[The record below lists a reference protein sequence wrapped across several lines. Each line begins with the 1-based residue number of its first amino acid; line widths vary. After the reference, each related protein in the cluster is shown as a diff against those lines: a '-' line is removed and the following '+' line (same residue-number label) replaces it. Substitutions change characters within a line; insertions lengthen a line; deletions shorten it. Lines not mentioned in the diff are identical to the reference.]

1 MRHAAHKA
9 AKVSHAQFSLSKA
22 LFTANR
28 GSHTAKAVRM
38 AQLAEGGAVVGLAPE
53 VVDKLNEVAP
63 MSRRAMREA
72 AKAASRKSAL
82 VTSASLAALVG
93 TAATAL
99 AFSQQNA
106 SRLVLADDGTETS
119 QIKRVSDGAAS
130 RSEGRTALKELA
142 STSNNG
148 GWQLGD
154 TSASMD
160 ASLMSKSI
168 ADNPNVAVLMDQ
180 DSSALPANF
189 NPNHATGDV
198 GNAYEFS
205 QFTWWVYV
213 RRHQLGLPAG
223 SHMGNGCQWADSAR
237 ALGYWVDNT
246 PRHVGDI
253 IVFAAGQEG
262 SDSYYGHVAIVE
274 KINDDGSIVTSE
286 SGASLNGGTYSRT
299 LTNVG
304 DFQYIHYGVSLPTT
318 VPLFL

>member
-99 AFSQQNA
+99 AFSQ
-106 SRLVLADDGTETS
+106 
-119 QIKRVSDGAAS
+119 

-205 QFTWWVYV
+205 QCTWWVHV

-304 DFQYIHYGVSLPTT
+304 DFQYIHY
-318 VPLFL
+318 

>member
-38 AQLAEGGAVVGLAPE
+38 AQLAEDGAVVGLAPE

-119 QIKRVSDGAAS
+119 QIKRVSDRAAS

-205 QFTWWVYV
+205 QCTWWVYV

-304 DFQYIHYGVSLPTT
+304 DFQYIHY
-318 VPLFL
+318 

>member
-72 AKAASRKSAL
+72 AKAAYRKSAL

-99 AFSQQNA
+99 AFSP
-106 SRLVLADDGTETS
+106 T
-119 QIKRVSDGAAS
+119 I
-130 RSEGRTALKELA
+130 
-142 STSNNG
+142 
-148 GWQLGD
+148 
-154 TSASMD
+154 
-160 ASLMSKSI
+160 
-168 ADNPNVAVLMDQ
+168 AVLMDQ

-205 QFTWWVYV
+205 QCTWWVYV

-304 DFQYIHYGVSLPTT
+304 DFQYIHY
-318 VPLFL
+318 

>member
-9 AKVSHAQFSLSKA
+9 AKVSKGRFGSAKAMFSSS
-22 LFTANR
+22 R
-28 GSHTAKAVRM
+28 GSHTAKAVRL
-38 AQLAEGGAVVGLAPE
+38 AQLAQGNGAVVGLTPE
-53 VVDKLNEVAP
+53 VAEKLNEVAP

-72 AKAASRKSAL
+72 AKAASRKSMF

-99 AFSQQNA
+99 ALGQQNA
-106 SRLVLADDGTETS
+106 SQLVLADDNTTTS
-119 QIKRVSDGAAS
+119 QIKRVSSDSAS
-130 RSEGRTALKELA
+130 RSEERSSLKELA

-160 ASLMSKSI
+160 ATLMSKSI

-180 DSSALPANF
+180 DSSVLPAGF
-189 NPNHATGDV
+189 NPNHATGDI

-205 QFTWWVYV
+205 QCTWWVYV
-213 RRHQLGLPAG
+213 RRHQLGLPVG
-223 SHMGNGCQWADSAR
+223 SHMGNGCQWAATAR
-237 ALGYWVDNT
+237 SLGYWVDNT
-246 PRHVGDI
+246 PRHVGDV

-262 SDSYYGHVAIVE
+262 SDSYYGHVAVVE

-286 SGASLNGGTYSRT
+286 SGASLNGATYSRT
-299 LTNVG
+299 LTNVN
-304 DFQYIHYGVSLPTT
+304 DFQYIHY
-318 VPLFL
+318 

>member
-1 MRHAAHKA
+1 
-9 AKVSHAQFSLSKA
+9 
-22 LFTANR
+22 
-28 GSHTAKAVRM
+28 M

-99 AFSQQNA
+99 AFGQQNA

-205 QFTWWVYV
+205 QCTWWVYV

-223 SHMGNGCQWADSAR
+223 SHMGNGCQWADSAAPWAIGLITRR
-237 ALGYWVDNT
+237 AMS
-246 PRHVGDI
+246 
-253 IVFAAGQEG
+253 A
-262 SDSYYGHVAIVE
+262 
-274 KINDDGSIVTSE
+274 TS
-286 SGASLNGGTYSRT
+286 SCSPQARKVPTRITATSPSLRKS
-299 LTNVG
+299 
-304 DFQYIHYGVSLPTT
+304 TT
-318 VPLFL
+318 TARS

>member
-99 AFSQQNA
+99 RSA
-106 SRLVLADDGTETS
+106 SRTHPDWCLRTTVP
-119 QIKRVSDGAAS
+119 KRPRLNVCPMERPS

-205 QFTWWVYV
+205 QCTWWVYV

-304 DFQYIHYGVSLPTT
+304 DFQYIHY
-318 VPLFL
+318 

>member
-99 AFSQQNA
+99 
-106 SRLVLADDGTETS
+106 
-119 QIKRVSDGAAS
+119 SDGAAS
-130 RSEGRTALKELA
+130 RSEGRIALKELA

-205 QFTWWVYV
+205 QCTWWVYV

-304 DFQYIHYGVSLPTT
+304 DFQYIHY
-318 VPLFL
+318 

>member
-9 AKVSHAQFSLSKA
+9 ARGSSAQFSLSKA
-22 LFTANR
+22 LFTSSR

-38 AQLAEGGAVVGLAPE
+38 VQLADGDGAVVGLTPE
-53 VVDKLNEVAP
+53 IAEKLNEVAP

-72 AKAASRKSAL
+72 AKAASRKSTF

-106 SRLVLADDGTETS
+106 SQLVLADEGTETS
-119 QIKRVSDGAAS
+119 QIKRVSDGVVS
-130 RSEGRTALKELA
+130 RSEGRTALGELT

-148 GWQLGD
+148 GWQLGE

-160 ASLMSKSI
+160 ARLMSKSI

-180 DSSALPANF
+180 DSSILPADF
-189 NPNHATGDV
+189 NPNHATGDI

-205 QFTWWVYV
+205 QCTWWVYV

-246 PRHVGDI
+246 PRHVGDV

-262 SDSYYGHVAIVE
+262 SDPYYGHVAIVE

-286 SGASLNGGTYSRT
+286 CGSVMNGRTYSRT
-299 LTNVG
+299 LTNVS
-304 DFQYIHYGVSLPTT
+304 DFQYIHY
-318 VPLFL
+318 

>member
-99 AFSQQNA
+99 AFGQQNA

-198 GNAYEFS
+198 G
-205 QFTWWVYV
+205 
-213 RRHQLGLPAG
+213 
-223 SHMGNGCQWADSAR
+223 GCQWADSAR

-304 DFQYIHYGVSLPTT
+304 DFQYIHY
-318 VPLFL
+318 

>member
-1 MRHAAHKA
+1 
-9 AKVSHAQFSLSKA
+9 
-22 LFTANR
+22 
-28 GSHTAKAVRM
+28 M

-130 RSEGRTALKELA
+130 CSEGRTALKELA

-205 QFTWWVYV
+205 QCTWWVYV

-304 DFQYIHYGVSLPTT
+304 DFQYIHY
-318 VPLFL
+318 

>member
-1 MRHAAHKA
+1 M
-9 AKVSHAQFSLSKA
+9 
-22 LFTANR
+22 
-28 GSHTAKAVRM
+28 
-38 AQLAEGGAVVGLAPE
+38 
-53 VVDKLNEVAP
+53 
-63 MSRRAMREA
+63 
-72 AKAASRKSAL
+72 
-82 VTSASLAALVG
+82 VG

-99 AFSQQNA
+99 AFGQQNA

-205 QFTWWVYV
+205 QCTWWVYV

-223 SHMGNGCQWADSAR
+223 SHMATVASGPIRPAPWAIGLITRRAMSAISSCSPQAR
-237 ALGYWVDNT
+237 KVPTRITA
-246 PRHVGDI
+246 
-253 IVFAAGQEG
+253 
-262 SDSYYGHVAIVE
+262 
-274 KINDDGSIVTSE
+274 TSP
-286 SGASLNGGTYSRT
+286 SLRKS
-299 LTNVG
+299 
-304 DFQYIHYGVSLPTT
+304 TT
-318 VPLFL
+318 TARS

>member
-1 MRHAAHKA
+1 
-9 AKVSHAQFSLSKA
+9 
-22 LFTANR
+22 
-28 GSHTAKAVRM
+28 
-38 AQLAEGGAVVGLAPE
+38 
-53 VVDKLNEVAP
+53 
-63 MSRRAMREA
+63 MREA

-99 AFSQQNA
+99 AFGQQNA

-205 QFTWWVYV
+205 QCTWWVYV

-304 DFQYIHYGVSLPTT
+304 DFQYIHY
-318 VPLFL
+318 

>member
-22 LFTANR
+22 LFTATR

-189 NPNHATGDV
+189 NPNHARGGCMCAAISSV
-198 GNAYEFS
+198 CLQAP
-205 QFTWWVYV
+205 TWATAASGPIRPAPWAIGLIT
-213 RRHQLGLPAG
+213 RRA
-223 SHMGNGCQWADSAR
+223 MSA
-237 ALGYWVDNT
+237 
-246 PRHVGDI
+246 
-253 IVFAAGQEG
+253 
-262 SDSYYGHVAIVE
+262 
-274 KINDDGSIVTSE
+274 TS
-286 SGASLNGGTYSRT
+286 SCSPQARKVPTRITATSPSLRKS
-299 LTNVG
+299 
-304 DFQYIHYGVSLPTT
+304 TT
-318 VPLFL
+318 TAQS